1 MDMEIDIRSPRITSS
16 SRNIYLVETQVSQSH
31 TTADIGKTVMS
42 LGAIFAV
49 VFAFWQIQNSVR
61 EDIRPDLS
69 ELRSDVRKIEEKVN
83 LMLGQQDVILR
94 RLNLVK

>member
-1 MDMEIDIRSPRITSS
+1 M
-16 SRNIYLVETQVSQSH
+16 ETQVSNQH
-31 TTADIGKTVMS
+31 TPADIGKTVLS

-61 EDIRPDLS
+61 EDIRPELA
-69 ELRSDVRKIEEKVN
+69 ELRGDVRKIEEKVN
-83 LMLGQQDVILR
+83 LLIGQQDIIVR

>member
-1 MDMEIDIRSPRITSS
+1 
-16 SRNIYLVETQVSQSH
+16 
-31 TTADIGKTVMS
+31 MS

-61 EDIRPDLS
+61 EDIRPELA
-69 ELRSDVRKIEEKVN
+69 ELRGDVRKIEEKVN
-83 LMLGQQDVILR
+83 LLIGQQDIIVR

>member
-1 MDMEIDIRSPRITSS
+1 MDLEIDKRRSFVTACN
-16 SRNIYLVETQVSQSH
+16 RNIYCMETQVSHQH
-31 TTADIGKTVMS
+31 TPADIGKTLLS

-61 EDIRPDLS
+61 EDIRPELA
-69 ELRSDVRKIEEKVN
+69 ELRGDVRKIEEKVN

>member
-1 MDMEIDIRSPRITSS
+1 METEI
-16 SRNIYLVETQVSQSH
+16 SH
-31 TTADIGKTVMS
+31 STEIGKTVLS

-61 EDIRPDLS
+61 EDIRPELT

>member
-1 MDMEIDIRSPRITSS
+1 
-16 SRNIYLVETQVSQSH
+16 LETQVTNSHSH
-31 TTADIGKTVMS
+31 TPNDIGKTVLS

-61 EDIRPDLS
+61 EDIRPELV
-69 ELRSDVRKIEEKVN
+69 ELRSDIRKIEEKVN
-83 LMLGQQDVILR
+83 LMIGQQDIIVR

>member
-1 MDMEIDIRSPRITSS
+1 M
-16 SRNIYLVETQVSQSH
+16 ETQVTHQH
-31 TTADIGKTVMS
+31 TTADIGKTVLS

-49 VFAFWQIQNSVR
+49 VFAFWQIQSSVR
-61 EDIRPDLS
+61 EDIRPELS
-69 ELRSDVRKIEEKVN
+69 ELRGDVRKIEEKVN

>member
-1 MDMEIDIRSPRITSS
+1 M
-16 SRNIYLVETQVSQSH
+16 ETQVTSHQSH
-31 TTADIGKTVMS
+31 TPNDIGKTVLS

-61 EDIRPDLS
+61 EDIRPELV
-69 ELRSDVRKIEEKVN
+69 ELRSDIRKIEEKVN
-83 LMLGQQDVILR
+83 LMIGQQDIIVR

>member
-1 MDMEIDIRSPRITSS
+1 M
-16 SRNIYLVETQVSQSH
+16 L
-31 TTADIGKTVMS
+31 S

-61 EDIRPDLS
+61 EDIRPELV
-69 ELRSDVRKIEEKVN
+69 ELRSDIRKIEEKVN
-83 LMLGQQDVILR
+83 LMIGQQDIIVR